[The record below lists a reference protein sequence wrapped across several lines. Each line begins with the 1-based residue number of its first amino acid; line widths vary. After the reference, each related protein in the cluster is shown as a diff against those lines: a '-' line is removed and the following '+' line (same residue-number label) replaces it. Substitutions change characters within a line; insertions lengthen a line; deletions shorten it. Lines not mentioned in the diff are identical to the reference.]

1 LLKDYAVSNDIY
13 TFRGDPLEGFKKALE
28 QATNILDSSPW
39 TKNQFNKDDK
49 IKFEI
54 VYDSQSKDITLTLDR
69 VNKIDHYASLFGPGN
84 VPGYL
89 TDQDILIICNLAKEL
104 PPNGIF
110 VEVGSFLGK
119 SAVEWAKNLKH
130 LNKDYKIVAIDS
142 YNSDIDILRNL
153 LIQANFDV
161 PDSKTHLEMFQYY
174 TQDYTNIKPLE
185 AFFNQD
191 FVFDQKIA
199 GVFEDSD
206 HTQRTLNYALPY
218 WWERLVPGGIL
229 SGHDYHLQDV
239 KVSVDS
245 FALLNDLEVFRADP
259 GSTIWWI
266 KK

>member
-1 LLKDYAVSNDIY
+1 MLKDYAVPNDIY
-13 TFRGDPLEGFKKALE
+13 TFKGADPLKEFEKALE
-28 QATNILDSSPW
+28 QATNILDSSSW
-39 TKNQFNKDDK
+39 IRNQVKNDK

-54 VYDSQSKDITLTLDR
+54 VYNSQTKDITLTLDWE
-69 VNKIDHYASLFGPGN
+69 NKIDYYASLFGPGN

-89 TDQDILIICNLAKEL
+89 TEQDISVIC
-104 PPNGIF
+104 I
-110 VEVGSFLGK
+110 
-119 SAVEWAKNLKH
+119 AVEWAKNLKH
-130 LNKDYKIVAIDS
+130 LDKDYKIVTIDS

-153 LIQANFDV
+153 LIQADFEV
-161 PDSKTHLEMFQYY
+161 PDSKTHLEMFQHY

-229 SGHDYHLQDV
+229 SGHDYYLRDV

-245 FALLNDLEVFRADP
+245 FALLNDLEVFKAGP
-259 GSTIWWI
+259 GSSIWWI

>member
-1 LLKDYAVSNDIY
+1 MS
-13 TFRGDPLEGFKKALE
+13 
-28 QATNILDSSPW
+28 
-39 TKNQFNKDDK
+39 
-49 IKFEI
+49 
-54 VYDSQSKDITLTLDR
+54 
-69 VNKIDHYASLFGPGN
+69 
-84 VPGYL
+84 
-89 TDQDILIICNLAKEL
+89 IICNLTKEL

-110 VEVGSFLGK
+110 VEIGSFLGK

-130 LNKDYKIVAIDS
+130 LNKDYKIITIDS

-153 LIQANFDV
+153 LIRADFDV

-174 TQDYTNIKPLE
+174 TQDYPNIKPLE

-191 FVFDQKIA
+191 FVFNQKIA

-229 SGHDYHLQDV
+229 SGHDYGLRDV

-245 FALLNDLEVFRADP
+245 FALLNDLTVYKAEA
-259 GSTIWWI
+259 GSSIWWI